1 MSPKTIALYHGL
13 YNILS
18 YLQAFFGIEPPLSLS
33 DLASKILMSKITSA
47 YNGLTAVMVVLV
59 TESP

>member
-1 MSPKTIALYHGL
+1 L